1 MLYGELEDYITCLF
15 ALVRRVVS
23 INYDETTSDIIVT
36 ERSLVDIP
44 KEYVY
49 VEENLLAGR
58 FKPDVLA
65 KLKMVKTNEGVL
77 LYRISIDDFYKL
89 LITSFKS
96 NAFNSIMNEL
106 EPMITSQDIIPIVNI
121 VNNIRSRENL
131 TVPIKEF
138 VNRLSNDS
146 LKKIVSIAWSKQAE
160 VVEMYLTPELLTRNN
175 IVKYK
180 RMAYN
185 QLIELGKDLKGGEGY
200 VYIYAYT
207 DGVTI
212 STYKVF
218 EKSGKM
224 FSIDQNFTEK
234 EFSFDTANH
243 FPLDDLI
250 IMVEEMKEKLF
261 KKKKAEK
268 EKA

>member
-1 MLYGELEDYITCLF
+1 MLYSEIEDYVIGLL

-23 INYDETTSDIIVT
+23 INYDEATNDILVT
-36 ERSLVDIP
+36 ERGLVEIP

-49 VEENLLAGR
+49 VEDRMLVGR

-65 KLKMVKTNEGVL
+65 KLKMVKSNEGVL
-77 LYRISIDDFYKL
+77 LYRISVDDFYKL
-89 LITSFKS
+89 LVTSFKS
-96 NAFNSIMNEL
+96 NSFNSIMNEL

-121 VNNIRSRENL
+121 INNIRSKENL

-138 VNRLSNDS
+138 VNRLSNES

-175 IVKYK
+175 VVKYK

-185 QLIELGKDLKGGEGY
+185 QIIELGKDLKGGEGY

-207 DGVTI
+207 DGVVIT
-212 STYKVF
+212 TYKVF

-224 FSIDQNFTEK
+224 FTIDQSFVEK

-250 IMVEEMKEKLF
+250 MMVEEMKEKLF

>member
-1 MLYGELEDYITCLF
+1 MLYSELEDYAIGLL

-23 INYDETTSDIIVT
+23 INYDDTTKDIKVT
-36 ERSLVDIP
+36 ERNILDIP

-49 VEENLLAGR
+49 VEERLLSGR

-65 KLKMVKTNEGVL
+65 KLTMVKTNEGVI
-77 LYRISIDDFYKL
+77 LYRLSVDDFYKL
-89 LITSFKS
+89 LFNVFKS

-121 VNNIRSRENL
+121 INNIRAKDNL
-131 TVPIKEF
+131 SIPIKDF
-138 VNRLSNDS
+138 VNRLSNEN
-146 LKKIVSIAWSKQAE
+146 LVKIVSVAWSKSAE

-175 IVKYK
+175 VVKYK

-185 QLIELGKDLKGGEGY
+185 QIVELGKELKGGDGY
-200 VYIYAYT
+200 VYVFAYT
-207 DGVTI
+207 DGVAI

-218 EKSGKM
+218 EKMGKM
-224 FSIDQNFTEK
+224 FCTDQNFAEK
-234 EFSFDTANH
+234 EFSFDIANH

-250 IMVEEMKEKLF
+250 IMVEEMKEKIF

>member
-1 MLYGELEDYITCLF
+1 MLYSELEDYVTALF

-23 INYDETTSDIIVT
+23 INYDEATSAVKVT
-36 ERSLVDIP
+36 ERGLIELP
-44 KEYVY
+44 REYVY
-49 VEENLLAGR
+49 VEEPLLAGR
-58 FKPDVLA
+58 FKPEVLS
-65 KLKMVKTNEGVL
+65 KLKMIKSNEGVI

-96 NAFNSIMNEL
+96 NTFNSIMNEL

-121 VNNIRSRENL
+121 INNIRTKENL
-131 TVPIKEF
+131 SVPLKDF
-138 VNRLSNDS
+138 VNRMSNDN
-146 LKKIVSIAWSKQAE
+146 LVKIVSVAWSKQAE
-160 VVEMYLTPELLTRNN
+160 VVEMYLTPELLSRNN

-185 QLIELGKDLKGGEGY
+185 QIIELGKGLKGGDGY
-200 VYIYAYT
+200 VYIFSYT
-207 DGVTI
+207 DGVSIT
-212 STYKVF
+212 TYKVF

-224 FSIDQNFTEK
+224 FTVDNMFAEK
-234 EFSFDTANH
+234 EFGFETANH

-250 IMVEEMKEKLF
+250 IMVEELKEKLY
-261 KKKKAEK
+261 KKQKADK

>member
-1 MLYGELEDYITCLF
+1 MLYGELEDYTTALF
-15 ALVRRVVS
+15 ALVRRIVS
-23 INYDETTSDIIVT
+23 ITSDETTNQIKVT
-36 ERSLVDIP
+36 ERSLTELPRDFVH
-44 KEYVY
+44 
-49 VEENLLAGR
+49 VEESLLAGR
-58 FKPDVLA
+58 FKPEVLA
-65 KLKMVKTNEGVL
+65 KLKMSKTNEGVI
-77 LYRISIDDFYKL
+77 LYKISVSDFFKL
-89 LITSFKS
+89 LISTFKS
-96 NAFNSIMNEL
+96 NTFDSIMNEL

-121 VNNIRSRENL
+121 INNIRSRENL
-131 TVPIKEF
+131 SIPLKDF
-138 VNRLSNDS
+138 VNRMSNEN
-146 LKKIVSIAWSKQAE
+146 LVKIVSVAWSKQAE
-160 VVEMYLTPELLTRNN
+160 VVEMYLTPELLSRNN

-185 QLIELGKDLKGGEGY
+185 QIIELGKSLKGGDGY

-207 DGVTI
+207 DGVAI

-224 FSIDQNFTEK
+224 FTVDVNFTEK
-234 EFSFDTANH
+234 EFGFDTASH

-261 KKKKAEK
+261 KKQKADK